1 MKKRITSL
9 MLILVVA
16 VSMTM
21 GASATSY
28 IPDDVTYQNLNGQ
41 QLAIKTYTPV
51 EPFEAFPKE
60 FHRIRIP
67 PTCMKT
73 TSSMTDSCIP

>member
-21 GASATSY
+21 GASAASY

-41 QLAIKTYTPV
+41 QLAIKTYTLLPDQD
-51 EPFEAFPKE
+51 
-60 FHRIRIP
+60 P

-73 TSSMTDSCIP
+73 TSSMTDSCIL